1 MIKRINEV
9 FDIKE
14 HRALYKNKEE
24 LRKQLKKDRLNWHDY
39 FLHISGVREI
49 EN

>member
-14 HRALYKNKEE
+14 HQALQEKKEE
-24 LRKQLKKDRLNWHDY
+24 LRKELGRDRLNWHDY
-39 FLHISGVREI
+39 ILHISGV
-49 EN
+49 NKL